1 MAAPPP
7 QEPPYIRRPG
17 KGSASA
23 QQQGEE
29 PRSCGSTLCSGQH
42 RDGEPGNIQWEKQAA
57 QGRAGIYQPAPPAL
71 QQPHGPEQLKAAQ
84 KTQQRAEPFQYP
96 GHLPGLK
103 SPQQYQCEQ
112 GARADAHRQF
122 RSMCIPPLHTGP
134 PFTDFLPEG
143 KRLRTPLHPKW
154 SPRRS
159 AGEWD
164 DQTPPG
170 YGGP

>member
-1 MAAPPP
+1 MAAPPRSP
-7 QEPPYIRRPG
+7 RIYGGRG
-17 KGSASA
+17 KGPHPLSSRERSPAAAAAPSAAAST
-23 QQQGEE
+23 GM
-29 PRSCGSTLCSGQH
+29 GS
-42 RDGEPGNIQWEKQAA
+42 R
-57 QGRAGIYQPAPPAL
+57 GIYSGKSRQHKAVPAYTS
-71 QQPHGPEQLKAAQ
+71 QPHGPEQLKASQ

-159 AGEWD
+159 AREWD